1 MHGRRGRAGEG
12 AHATV
17 EPGCGRAGGG
27 AEVDLPG
34 GRVGLARLGEQQ
46 QLGDHRGEAVDLL
59 ERGLDLLRVAGGARL
74 LEPQLQAG
82 ERGAE
87 LVRGVGDELALAVHE
102 ALEPRAH
109 LVERAREA
117 LLLGGALDRH
127 AGVQIALAEAGGG
140 VVEAAQRAGDLAGDQ
155 RAGAEAEQQHE
166 DADRDETE
174 DRGAGGAADGLDALG
189 DAHGALGRPA
199 ARTGTAVARISSSS
213 VSERRWAWKRRPRR
227 AAAISGRSL

>member
-1 MHGRRGRAGEG
+1 MSIAPGRATSVTRAVAVVERVLDQRVERALEVGGGGVHGRCGGAGRG
-12 AHATV
+12 AHASV
-17 EPGCGRAGGG
+17 EAGGGRAGGG
-27 AEVDLPG
+27 AEVDLLG

-59 ERGLDLLRVAGGARL
+59 ERGLDLLGVAGGARL

-87 LVRGVGDELALAVHE
+87 LVRGVGDELALAVDQ

-127 AGVQIALAEAGGG
+127 AGVQVALAEAGGG

-155 RAGAEAEQQHE
+155 RAGAEAEQEHE
-166 DADRDETE
+166 DADRDEAVGSRCAW
-174 DRGAGGAADGLDALG
+174 RG
-189 DAHGALGRPA
+189 
-199 ARTGTAVARISSSS
+199 
-213 VSERRWAWKRRPRR
+213 RRPRR
-227 AAAISGRSL
+227 SG